1 VAKSDEKQ
9 RNAKVEMSSLEITAL
24 TLGGS
29 GALHMLLLK
38 IEGQ

>member
-1 VAKSDEKQ
+1 MAKSDEKKG
-9 RNAKVEMSSLEITAL
+9 NVKVEMSSLEITAL

-38 IEGQ
+38 IEEQ